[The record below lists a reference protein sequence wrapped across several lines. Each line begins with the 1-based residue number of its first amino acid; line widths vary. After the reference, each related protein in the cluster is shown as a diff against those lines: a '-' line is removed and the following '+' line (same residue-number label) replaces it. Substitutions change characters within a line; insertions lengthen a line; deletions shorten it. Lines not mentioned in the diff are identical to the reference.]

1 MSPEQW
7 MDSALKSWRIRFNMM
22 RYKNPRVELLRWC
35 SIEGECWVSSRD
47 KIRIDGK
54 EKGVQ
59 RAAYVLFE
67 GPLDKG
73 DVIIPLCRN
82 RRCCWSGHLHRV
94 PREMIAK
101 ARKERELREKLCAS
115 SPEPTPDAQ

>member
-1 MSPEQW
+1 MKPQQW

-22 RYKNPRVELLRWC
+22 RYRNPREELLRWC
-35 SIEGECWVSSRD
+35 EVQGECWVST
-47 KIRIDGK
+47 KPTIRIEGK

-67 GPLDKG
+67 GPIDKG
-73 DVIIPLCRN
+73 DVILPLCRN
-82 RRCCWSGHLHRV
+82 RMCCWGGHLHRV

-101 ARKERELREKLCAS
+101 ARKERESREVSCAADG
-115 SPEPTPDAQ
+115 EAL